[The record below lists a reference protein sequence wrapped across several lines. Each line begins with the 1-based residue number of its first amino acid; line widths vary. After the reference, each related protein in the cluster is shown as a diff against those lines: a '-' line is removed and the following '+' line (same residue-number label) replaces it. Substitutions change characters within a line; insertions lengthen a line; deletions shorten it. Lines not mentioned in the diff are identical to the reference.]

1 MAFLTLQEVR
11 NKARNKTSIGLESR
25 KYFNEHLQFD
35 SFNPFKTYD
44 IFLSHA
50 FLDAQEIYGLKIILE
65 EAGFTVYVDWY
76 EDSHLERGKV
86 TKETAVV
93 IRKRMQSCKT
103 LIFAIT
109 ENSGDSK
116 WMLWELGYFD
126 GLKDKVAVLGLIEN
140 SGDSF
145 QDQEF
150 LELYPFV
157 ERHDIGLVV
166 KDDPAKPA
174 KLLKYWIKS

>member
-1 MAFLTLQEVR
+1 MAFLTLNEVR
-11 NKARNKTSIGLESR
+11 SKARSNKSYGLESR
-25 KYFNEHLQFD
+25 VILEEQFD
-35 SFNPFKTYD
+35 SFNQYKTYD

-50 FLDAQEIYGLKIILE
+50 FLDAEAIDGLRIVLE
-65 EAGFTVYVDWY
+65 EAGFSVYVDWY

-93 IRKRMQSCKT
+93 IRKRMRRCKT

-109 ENSGDSK
+109 QNSKDSK

-126 GLKDKVAVLGLIEN
+126 GLRDKVAVLGLTEN
-140 SGDSF
+140 SEDSF
-145 QDQEF
+145 KGQEF

-157 ERHDIGLVV
+157 QRHSLGLVV
-166 KDDPAKPA
+166 KDDSTKPV
-174 KLLKYWIKS
+174 KLLKDWIN

>member
-1 MAFLTLQEVR
+1 MAFLTLNEVR
-11 NKARNKTSIGLESR
+11 SKARSNKKFGLESR
-25 KYFNEHLQFD
+25 DILEEQFD
-35 SFNPFKTYD
+35 SFNQYKTYD

-50 FLDAQEIYGLKIILE
+50 FLDAEVIDGLRVVLE
-65 EAGFTVYVDWY
+65 EAGFSVYVDWY

-86 TKETAVV
+86 TKETAIV

-126 GLKDKVAVLGLIEN
+126 GLKDKVAILGLTEN

-145 QDQEF
+145 QGQEF

-157 ERHDIGLVV
+157 QRYGFSLYL
-166 KDDPAKPA
+166 DDPFES
-174 KLLKYWIKS
+174 LKDWVKQ

>member
-1 MAFLTLQEVR
+1 MAFLTLSEVR
-11 NKARNKTSIGLESR
+11 SKARSNKKFGLESR
-25 KYFNEHLQFD
+25 DILEEQFD
-35 SFNPFKTYD
+35 SFNQYKIYD

-50 FLDAQEIYGLKIILE
+50 FLDAEAIDGLRVVLK
-65 EAGFTVYVDWY
+65 EAGFSVYVDWY

-109 ENSGDSK
+109 ENSEDSR

-145 QDQEF
+145 RGQEF

-157 ERHDIGLVV
+157 ERHDLGLVV
-166 KDDPAKPA
+166 KDDSTKPA
-174 KLLKYWIKS
+174 KLLRDWVKS

>member
-1 MAFLTLQEVR
+1 MAFLTLSEVR
-11 NKARNKTSIGLESR
+11 SKARSKTSVGLESR
-25 KYFNEHLQFD
+25 EALNRQFQFD
-35 SFNPFKTYD
+35 SISPDKTYD

-50 FLDAQEIYGLKIILE
+50 FLDAEAIYGLKITLE
-65 EAGFTVYVDWY
+65 EAGFSVYVDWY
-76 EDSHLERGKV
+76 EDPHLDRGKV

-93 IRKRMQSCKT
+93 IRKRMQRCKT

-109 ENSGDSK
+109 ENSENSK

-126 GLKDKVAVLGLIEN
+126 GLKNKVAVLGLTEN

-145 QDQEF
+145 KGKEF

-157 ERHDIGLVV
+157 QRYSSILVL
-166 KDDPAKPA
+166 DDPFE
-174 KLLKYWIKS
+174 LLEFWIKR

>member
-1 MAFLTLQEVR
+1 MRVV
-11 NKARNKTSIGLESR
+11 
-25 KYFNEHLQFD
+25 
-35 SFNPFKTYD
+35 
-44 IFLSHA
+44 
-50 FLDAQEIYGLKIILE
+50 LE
-65 EAGFTVYVDWY
+65 EAGFSVYVDWY

-93 IRKRMQSCKT
+93 IRKRTQSCKT

-109 ENSGDSK
+109 ENSEDSK

-145 QDQEF
+145 RGQEF

-157 ERHDIGLVV
+157 ERHDLGLVV
-166 KDDPAKPA
+166 KDDSTKPA
-174 KLLKYWIKS
+174 KLLRDWVKS

>member
-11 NKARNKTSIGLESR
+11 NKARSKISTGLESR
-25 KYFNEHLQFD
+25 KDFNEHLQFD
-35 SFNPFKTYD
+35 SFSPYKTYD

-86 TKETAVV
+86 TKETAEV

-109 ENSGDSK
+109 ENSEDSK

-126 GLKDKVAVLGLIEN
+126 GLKDKVAILGLTEN
-140 SGDSF
+140 SEDSF
-145 QDQEF
+145 QGQEF

-157 ERHDIGLVV
+157 QHYGFSLYL
-166 KDDPAKPA
+166 DDPFES
-174 KLLKYWIKS
+174 LKDWVKQ

>member
-1 MAFLTLQEVR
+1 MAFLTLEEVR
-11 NKARNKTSIGLESR
+11 NKARSNKAYGLESR
-25 KYFNEHLQFD
+25 DILEEQFD
-35 SFNPFKTYD
+35 SFNINKTYD

-50 FLDAQEIYGLKIILE
+50 FLDAEVIYGLKITLE

-76 EDSHLERGKV
+76 EDSHLERGEV

-109 ENSGDSK
+109 QNSGDSK

-126 GLKDKVAVLGLIEN
+126 GLKDKVAILGLIEN

-145 QDQEF
+145 RGQEF
-150 LELYPFV
+150 LELYPYVQRYGSIFV
-157 ERHDIGLVV
+157 L
-166 KDDPAKPA
+166 DDPFE
-174 KLLKYWIKS
+174 LLELWIKR

>member
-1 MAFLTLQEVR
+1 
-11 NKARNKTSIGLESR
+11 
-25 KYFNEHLQFD
+25 
-35 SFNPFKTYD
+35 D

-50 FLDAQEIYGLKIILE
+50 FLDAEAIDGLRVVLE
-65 EAGFTVYVDWY
+65 EAGFSVYVDWY

-116 WMLWELGYFD
+116 WMLWELGYID
-126 GLKDKVAVLGLIEN
+126 GRKDKVTILGLREN
-140 SGDSF
+140 SGDRF
-145 QDQEF
+145 QGQEF
-150 LELYPFV
+150 LELSPFV
-157 ERHDIGLVV
+157 QRYGFSLYL
-166 KDDPAKPA
+166 DDPFES
-174 KLLKYWIKS
+174 LKDWVKQ

>member
-11 NKARNKTSIGLESR
+11 NKARSKTSTGLESR
-25 KYFNEHLQFD
+25 EALNEQFQFD
-35 SFNPFKTYD
+35 NITPDKIYD

-50 FLDAQEIYGLKIILE
+50 FLDADIIYGLKITLE
-65 EAGFTVYVDWY
+65 EAGFSVYVDWY
-76 EDSHLERGKV
+76 EDSHLDRGEV

-109 ENSGDSK
+109 ENSEDSK

-126 GLKDKVAVLGLIEN
+126 GLKSKVAVLGLTEN
-140 SGDSF
+140 SEDSF
-145 QDQEF
+145 HGQEF

-157 ERHDIGLVV
+157 QRYGFSLYL
-166 KDDPAKPA
+166 DDPFES
-174 KLLKYWIKS
+174 LKDWVKR